1 MVSKMLSY
9 DSLMLYNLEYSGIH
23 HQQWRSTIPPI
34 LTTASL
40 SPHIIKYKKNEH
52 NLYLTKSYFL
62 ACDRYISV
70 AGCITNQ
77 RDSNP
82 AFLDNWISNGN
93 TEIKAIEKTGQIRFH
108 SKRSHTKMN
117 DIIVIDSRI
126 AGSMNDIIVID
137 SRIAGSMND
146 IFYCLFVV
154 YYRDYMTVCPIIFTH
169 HNT

>member
-1 MVSKMLSY
+1 
-9 DSLMLYNLEYSGIH
+9 
-23 HQQWRSTIPPI
+23 
-34 LTTASL
+34 
-40 SPHIIKYKKNEH
+40 
-52 NLYLTKSYFL
+52 
-62 ACDRYISV
+62 V

>member
-1 MVSKMLSY
+1 
-9 DSLMLYNLEYSGIH
+9 
-23 HQQWRSTIPPI
+23 
-34 LTTASL
+34 
-40 SPHIIKYKKNEH
+40 
-52 NLYLTKSYFL
+52 
-62 ACDRYISV
+62 V

-126 AGSMNDIIVID
+126 AGSMNDI
-137 SRIAGSMND
+137 
-146 IFYCLFVV
+146 FYCLFVV

>member
-1 MVSKMLSY
+1 
-9 DSLMLYNLEYSGIH
+9 
-23 HQQWRSTIPPI
+23 
-34 LTTASL
+34 
-40 SPHIIKYKKNEH
+40 
-52 NLYLTKSYFL
+52 
-62 ACDRYISV
+62 V

-93 TEIKAIEKTGQIRFH
+93 TEIKAIEKTGQNRFH